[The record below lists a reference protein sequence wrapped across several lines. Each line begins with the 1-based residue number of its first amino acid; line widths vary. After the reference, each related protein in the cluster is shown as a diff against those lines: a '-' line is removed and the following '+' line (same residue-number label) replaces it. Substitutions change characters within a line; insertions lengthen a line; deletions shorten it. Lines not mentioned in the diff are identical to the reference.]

1 MAKKEIGAKAHQ
13 LSLLGLIKAAGGEV
27 SVKFSKLWSAPEIM
41 AEGIEP
47 SQIEIRV
54 STDYE
59 NSIFAILE
67 DGDESRLV
75 PFASGEL
82 DIANLETDDNGVVI
96 EGLEGLTFTLAKVTA
111 LSDRPD
117 LGKKDATGKPV
128 GIKKGDIDFRLY
140 VE

>member
-1 MAKKEIGAKAHQ
+1 MAKEKTGAKAPQ
-13 LSLLGLIKAAGGEV
+13 LSLIGLIKAAGGEV
-27 SVKFSKLWSAPEIM
+27 SVKFSKLWSEPEII

-47 SQIEIRV
+47 SAIEVRV
-54 STDYE
+54 SLDYKD
-59 NSIFAILE
+59 SIFAILE

-96 EGLEGLTFTLAKVTA
+96 EGLESMTFTLAKVTA